1 MIDGFTYGGRII
13 ILVPE
18 HKQLKGHME
27 VHPLGCGNRL
37 VSWSTKYFFWLL
49 LQDKLSTRG
58 VLRRRNMVLDDYTCV
73 GCGVGVEETVDHL
86 FLNCPFAV
94 QCWALINLDSS
105 INLQPLQL
113 LEFFRSRLQVS
124 FFMEIIILL
133 CWSIWGWRNA
143 LIFESQAETV
153 HDVKESFKSHFS
165 LVIYRAK
172 SKHVNIMKAWLD
184 SLV

>member
-1 MIDGFTYGGRII
+1 MGLHMGDGSLFLFQSTSSLKVTWKSTL
-13 ILVPE
+13 LVVE
-18 HKQLKGHME
+18 IGLLAEAQKK
-27 VHPLGCGNRL
+27 
-37 VSWSTKYFFWLL
+37 FWLL

-133 CWSIWGWRNA
+133 CWSIWG
-143 LIFESQAETV
+143 
-153 HDVKESFKSHFS
+153 
-165 LVIYRAK
+165 
-172 SKHVNIMKAWLD
+172 
-184 SLV
+184 